1 MTAKPRIGFLGVGL
15 MGHGAAK
22 NILEKGYALTILG
35 HRNREPVEDLV
46 QRGATEAKDAAA
58 LAAAS
63 DVVIICVPSGV
74 EMEAAFG
81 GPRGLVAGARPG
93 MIFVDATTNDP
104 TVTRKVGAELKAI
117 GCDLIDAALGRTPR
131 EAEEGKLATY
141 VGGDPTMIEKVRPIL
156 ETYAD
161 TIVVC
166 GGLGAG
172 TTCKLVNNSIT
183 IGMIAIISEA
193 FATAAKLDVD
203 LKALCSV
210 LSAGGV
216 DGRMWQML
224 KPWILEGD
232 DSRLQGADPHR
243 RQGYPDLRTDGRER
257 RRRDLHRPGRQP
269 DAPPRAQ
276 PGPCRALPAGAARH
290 SGRTQRG
297 EDQGRVRRRI

>member
-1 MTAKPRIGFLGVGL
+1 MSDKTRVGFLGVGL

-22 NILEKGYALTILG
+22 NILEKGYPLAILG

-46 QRGATEAKDAAA
+46 RRGATEAKDAAA
-58 LAAAS
+58 LAEAS

-74 EMEAAFG
+74 EMEAAFA
-81 GPRGLVAGARPG
+81 GPRGLMAGARPG
-93 MIFVDATTNDP
+93 MIFIDATTNDP

-117 GCDLIDAALGRTPR
+117 GCDLIDAALGRTPK

-141 VGGDPTMIEKVRPIL
+141 VGGDPVVIEMVRPFL

-203 LKALCSV
+203 LKALSSV

-232 DSRLQGADPHR
+232 DSRLKGPIRIGAKDIRTYGRMAENAGVATFIAQAVNQTLRLALNQGHA
-243 RQGYPDLRTDGRER
+243 ER
-257 RRRDLHRPGRQP
+257 YLPVLPGILAELNGAKIRD
-269 DAPPRAQ
+269 
-276 PGPCRALPAGAARH
+276 
-290 SGRTQRG
+290 
-297 EDQGRVRRRI
+297 V

>member
-1 MTAKPRIGFLGVGL
+1 MSDKPRIGFLGVGL

-22 NILEKGYALTILG
+22 NILEKGYPLTILG

-46 QRGATEAKDAAA
+46 RRGAAEAKDGAA

-74 EMEAAFG
+74 EMEAAFA
-81 GPRGLVAGARPG
+81 GPRGLAAGARPG
-93 MIFVDATTNDP
+93 MIFVDTTTNDP
-104 TVTRKVGAELKAI
+104 AVTRKVGAELKAL
-117 GCDLIDAALGRTPR
+117 GCDLVDAALGRTPK

-141 VGGDPTMIEKVRPIL
+141 VGGDPAVIEKLRPIF

-172 TTCKLVNNSIT
+172 TTCKLVNNSVT
-183 IGMIAIISEA
+183 IGMATVIAEA
-193 FATAAKLDVD
+193 FVTAAKLGVD
-203 LKALCSV
+203 LGALASV
-210 LSAGGV
+210 LSAGGA

-232 DSRLQGADPHR
+232 DSRLRGPIRIAAKDIRTYGRMAENAGVSAFVAQSVNQTLRLALNQGHAETFLPVLPGILAELNGTR
-243 RQGYPDLRTDGRER
+243 I
-257 RRRDLHRPGRQP
+257 RD
-269 DAPPRAQ
+269 A
-276 PGPCRALPAGAARH
+276 
-290 SGRTQRG
+290 
-297 EDQGRVRRRI
+297 

>member
-1 MTAKPRIGFLGVGL
+1 MTGKLRIGFLGVGL

-22 NILEKGYALTILG
+22 NIIEKGYSLTILG
-35 HRNREPVEDLV
+35 HRNREPVDDLV
-46 QRGATEAKDAAA
+46 RRGATEARDAAA
-58 LAAAS
+58 LAESS

-74 EMEAAFG
+74 EMEAAFA
-81 GPRGLVAGARPG
+81 GPRGLIAGARPG
-93 MIFVDATTNDP
+93 MIFIDATTNDP
-104 TVTRKVGAELKAI
+104 TVTRKVGAELEAV
-117 GCDLIDAALGRTPR
+117 GCALIDAALGRTPK

-141 VGGDPTMIEKVRPIL
+141 VGGDPVVIERVRPIL

-203 LKALCSV
+203 LKALSSV

-232 DSRLQGADPHR
+232 DSRLKGPIRIGAKDIRTYGRMAENAGVATFVAQAVNQTLRLALNQGHA
-243 RQGYPDLRTDGRER
+243 ER
-257 RRRDLHRPGRQP
+257 YLPVLPGILAELNGAKIRD
-269 DAPPRAQ
+269 
-276 PGPCRALPAGAARH
+276 
-290 SGRTQRG
+290 
-297 EDQGRVRRRI
+297 V